1 MTRIAAVTGG
11 SGTVGLATV
20 NELLTGGWEVRA
32 LARSPQAADSLPGSV
47 TVVPGDVRSAGDV
60 ARLVNDAD
68 TVFHIAGVNSMCV
81 ADQEQMWAI
90 NVEAPV
96 TVYRSAVAAGVRKVV
111 HVSSAAAVGHRTS
124 FYADTK
130 WEADRALVAEA
141 AENSVPISLIA
152 PSSVQGPGR
161 VSGTGKLILDVID
174 GRIKY
179 LIDTTISIVDIADC
193 ARAIRLAADVDSGT
207 DRLLISGFTI
217 STRRAVE
224 LLEEVTGRSVPV
236 RFLPPTAIRPLAWF
250 GPLLGPIGRLVGVE
264 LCREMIRTMATD
276 HVHDGAPAAALL
288 GLTYRSA
295 ADTFSRLVRW
305 AESNGHT

>member
-11 SGTVGLATV
+11 SGTVGTATV
-20 NELLTGGWEVRA
+20 TELLAAGWQVRA
-32 LARSPQAADSLPGSV
+32 LARSRQAADLLPSSV
-47 TVVPGDVRSAGDV
+47 TVVDGDVQSAGDV
-60 ARLVNDAD
+60 ARLVGDVD

-81 ADQEQMWAI
+81 ADRAEMWAI
-90 NVEAPV
+90 NVESPV
-96 TVYRSAVAAGVRKVV
+96 TVYRAAAEVGVRKMV
-111 HVSSAAAVGHRTS
+111 HVSSAAAVGDRTS
-124 FYADTK
+124 FYANTK

-141 AENSVPISLIA
+141 AEGRLPLSLIA

-161 VSGTGKLILDVID
+161 ATGTGKLILDVVD
-174 GRIKY
+174 GRIKFM
-179 LIDTTISIVDIADC
+179 IDTTVSIVDIADC
-193 ARAIRLAADVDSGT
+193 ARAIRLAADVDSET

-217 STRRAVE
+217 STRRAVQ

-236 RFLPPTAIRPLAWF
+236 RFLPTRAIRPLGWL

-264 LCREMIRTMATD
+264 MCPEMIRTMATS
-276 HVHDGAPAAALL
+276 HVYDGAPAAARL

-305 AESNGHT
+305 AETTDRT